1 MPVPLADGP
10 STSSTW
16 LLAVRRFDQ
25 TAWQELA
32 ESYGPLI
39 YSYARSRGLQ
49 DADAGDI
56 VQEVFQRVANSISKF
71 DRTQPGHRL
80 RKWIITIAANLVRDF
95 QRAERRLTQ
104 GVGGSTA
111 QQIWSEV
118 PSPAMSTSFEAG
130 EGGSS
135 ASADGSSD
143 ASAVEHLP
151 DVAARVLRLIRDE
164 FQPKTWQIFETY
176 FFGNLSAEEVAC
188 KFQVDRMT
196 VHKYR
201 RRVLS
206 RFERVMADLGF
217 DMETCGRLA
226 RERQGGDSGSDGSP

>member
-16 LLAVRRFDQ
+16 LLAIRGFDE
-25 TAWQELA
+25 TAWETLA

-56 VQEVFQRVANSISKF
+56 VQEAFQRVANSISKF

-95 QRAERRLTQ
+95 QRRQQRHPPA
-104 GVGGSTA
+104 VGGSTA
-111 QQIWSEV
+111 RQIWSEL
-118 PSPAMSTSFEAG
+118 PSPADELRSDDEQ
-130 EGGSS
+130 
-135 ASADGSSD
+135 DGSALFAQSND
-143 ASAVEHLP
+143 RTTAEHLP

-176 FFGNLSAEEVAC
+176 FFGEQSADEVAQH
-188 KFQVDRMT
+188 FQVNRMT

-201 RRVLS
+201 RRVLT
-206 RFERVMADLGF
+206 RFASVMADLGY
-217 DMETCGRLA
+217 DMETCGHLIGD
-226 RERQGGDSGSDGSP
+226 RQASESSPHDSR